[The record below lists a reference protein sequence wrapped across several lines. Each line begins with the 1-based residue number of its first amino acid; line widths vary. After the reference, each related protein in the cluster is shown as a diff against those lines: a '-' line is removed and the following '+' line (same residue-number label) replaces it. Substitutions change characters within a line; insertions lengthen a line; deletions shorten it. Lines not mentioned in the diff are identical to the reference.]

1 MIETL
6 KKRVVREESGFTLI
20 ELLVVIIILGIL
32 LAIAVPSYLGL
43 KDRAD
48 KSAASANVR
57 AIVPDIEQYNADNV
71 GTGEDPSVADGSTS
85 TSGYQGLSG
94 ANLTKYD
101 QSINPAKYSF
111 SMLSTTDYCVYTTS
125 GKYTGFK
132 HGPSGT
138 ITAELTTSF
147 SSSTCT

>member
-6 KKRVVREESGFTLI
+6 KKRIAREESGFTLI

-71 GTGEDPSVADGSTS
+71 GAGETGADGSTS
-85 TSGYQGLSG
+85 TTGYQGLSG
-94 ANLTKYD
+94 ANLTQYD
-101 QSINPAKYSF
+101 QSIDPSKYSF

-138 ITAELTTSF
+138 ISAELTTVF
-147 SSSTCT
+147 NSSTCT

>member
-6 KKRVVREESGFTLI
+6 KRRIAREESGFTLI

-48 KSAASANVR
+48 KSAASANIR
-57 AIVPDIEQYNADNV
+57 AIIPDIEQYNADNV
-71 GTGEDPSVADGSTS
+71 GVGETGADGNTG
-85 TSGYQGLSG
+85 TTGYSGLSG
-94 ANLTKYD
+94 TNLTQYD

-111 SMLSTTDYCVYTTS
+111 SMLSSTDYCVYTTS
-125 GKYTGFK
+125 GKYTAFK

-138 ITAELTTSF
+138 IGTNLTTAF
-147 SSSTCT
+147 SSSTCS